1 MQELDVQWLND
12 EIIEKAAWDFLIR
25 RGAESALPVD
35 VELIVE
41 ELGFDIVPIPN
52 LQRSIEV
59 EGFCTSDF
67 TRIYVDEGVMINTPV
82 RYRFTL
88 AHELGHFVL
97 HKDIYE
103 SIKVTSVADW
113 KKMQMALNETS
124 YQRVEFQGYYF
135 AGFLLVS
142 EKHLDQQF
150 NKYLPKVNSL
160 ATQAKAH
167 GIPKINYLEHAVD
180 RMASLLAPVFNVS
193 SDVMVRRIFKSRLNL
208 TERIE

>member
-1 MQELDVQWLND
+1 MQ
-12 EIIEKAAWDFLIR
+12 ISGK
-25 RGAESALPVD
+25 ESALPVD
-35 VELIVE
+35 VEFMVE

-97 HKDIYE
+97 YKDIYE

-113 KKMQMALNETS
+113 KKMQMALDENS
-124 YQRVEFQGYYF
+124 YQRVEFQSPKGD
-135 AGFLLVS
+135 GF
-142 EKHLDQQF
+142 
-150 NKYLPKVNSL
+150 
-160 ATQAKAH
+160 
-167 GIPKINYLEHAVD
+167 I
-180 RMASLLAPVFNVS
+180 
-193 SDVMVRRIFKSRLNL
+193 IF
-208 TERIE
+208 